1 MAVKWTLENIA
12 RLSDMY
18 YNMGLEK
25 AGEKDFTAA
34 VTDLRKAIRLNSAN
48 INARNLLGLV
58 CYQTGEF
65 VEALT
70 QWVVSDQ
77 LQKEGNLAAYFLDRV
92 QMNSAELHNIEMALG
107 YYNRAVYMVEE
118 GSDDLAIMSLRKV
131 IDLYPGFLKAYQ
143 LLALLY
149 LRRRSYSR
157 AERVLRRALRY
168 DAFNPDTARYLN
180 ELRVIAIRRQRKGS
194 EEEQW
199 NWEEEAFRHI
209 SGDDVIRPARLAN
222 LRMTSSSVI
231 FLIAGALIASL
242 ICMRAVLP
250 QRMRALNEEIN
261 RLTVTS
267 TGEENVW
274 RAQAEQL
281 QVRVDEL
288 EGQVST
294 LEGDVGDTATLSG
307 KLGAYQELTN
317 VLYYVQ
323 ADDPASACL
332 HLLSVDT
339 SQIPES
345 EEVFWSAYNAQYAN
359 LYPNAQEL
367 LVNAGQSLCEAGEY
381 ASAAEFLQAAL
392 GENEDATS
400 AMYWLVKAYQGSGD
414 EAQAQEWAEKLLS
427 EYPSSEEAQLLD
439 AELNPQTEPEAPEG

>member
-1 MAVKWTLENIA
+1 MAVKWTAENIT

-48 INARNLLGLV
+48 IHARNLLGLV

-70 QWVVSDQ
+70 QWVVSDT

-118 GSDDLAIMSLRKV
+118 GSDDLAIMQLRKV
-131 IDLYPGFLKAYQ
+131 VDLYPGFLKAYQ

-157 AERVLRRALRY
+157 AERVLRRAMRY
-168 DAFNPDTARYLN
+168 DAYNPDTARYLN

-209 SGDDVIRPARLAN
+209 SGDDVIRPSRLPN
-222 LRMTSSSVI
+222 LRMSWSSVL
-231 FLIAGALIASL
+231 FLAIGAVCAAL

-250 QRMRALNEEIN
+250 QRTRALNEEIN
-261 RLTVTS
+261 RLTVS
-267 TGEENVW
+267 QAGGENSW
-274 RAQAEQL
+274 RAQAERL
-281 QVRVDEL
+281 QARVDEL
-288 EGQVST
+288 EGQVT
-294 LEGDVGDTATLSG
+294 DLEGDAVDAATLNG
-307 KLGAYQELTN
+307 RLTAYRELTS
-317 VLYYVQ
+317 VLWYME
-323 ADDPASACL
+323 AEDPASACL
-332 HLLSVDT
+332 HLLQIDA
-339 SQIPES
+339 SQVPQS
-345 EEVFWSAYNAQYAN
+345 ETVFQTAYSEQYAA
-359 LYPNAQEL
+359 LYPNAQDL

-381 ASAAEFLQAAL
+381 DRAAEFLRAAL
-392 GENEDATS
+392 GVNEDATS
-400 AMYWLVKAYQGSGD
+400 AMYWLVKVYQGSGD
-414 EAQAQEWAEKLLS
+414 ETQAQEWTDKLLN
-427 EYPSSEEAQLLD
+427 EYPSSSEAQLLD
-439 AELNPQTEPEAPEG
+439 AELNPPAAEPEG